1 MRVGVMGGTFDPV
14 HLGHMLIAEE
24 ARLELDLERIIF
36 IPAGQP
42 WLRADERL
50 SPAADRLRMVE
61 LAVAS
66 NPYFYACS
74 SEVDR
79 DGTTY
84 TVDTLEEMVDRFD
97 EDTRIFFIV
106 GADALAEF
114 HRWKEPGRVLE
125 LCELAVVSRPGYGD
139 FDRKDWE
146 ARFPGGTSKVNVLRS
161 PQIGFSGSDIRSRT
175 ARGESLRYM
184 VPEPVAEYI
193 REHHLYQPHG
203 GSYGR

>member
-14 HLGHMLIAEE
+14 HLGHLLIAEE

-66 NPYFYACS
+66 NPYFQACS

-79 DGTTY
+79 GGTTY
-84 TVDTLEEMVDRFD
+84 TVDTLEEMVECLD
-97 EDTRIFFIV
+97 EHARIFFIV

-114 HRWKEPGRVLE
+114 HRWKEPERILE
-125 LCELAVVSRPGYGD
+125 LCELAVVSRPGHED
-139 FDRKDWE
+139 FDRNDWE
-146 ARFPGGTSKVNVLRS
+146 DRFSEWASKVNVLRS
-161 PQIGFSGSDIRSRT
+161 PQIGISGSDIRGRA

-193 REHHLYQPHG
+193 REHNLYQTN
-203 GSYGR
+203 